1 MTALLPGSSS
11 AGALPPGK
19 AGGAMV
25 TGGASMLA
33 KRGAAGGYAAGVRDG
48 VKKGMGKEPIWSSG
62 TTSGGEYLSVADRK
76 AIFRK
81 QKINAAKFVG
91 RSASAAGGAIVS
103 GGSSALGSAIN
114 PRAGGLQAPD
124 SGADAEPQNSKIGSR
139 VKALEDLVAEISES
153 VKSNSKKITL
163 LKNVVKSHIQRFAD
177 FLKNDSEQK
186 RKELLQQQQA
196 EAKAIEEGQRDAAE
210 EGLEAPNKMKKTL
223 LQPVQMVGKKVGGI
237 LQKLKDAFLVLFAG
251 WMTNRGFEA
260 IKAFMDGDKE
270 KLKEI
275 RNNVL
280 GALGVVGGVFLLLSG
295 GLLALPGIIASV
307 VGVIA
312 TVGGAILGFLL
323 SPPGLIT
330 LAIAAGVGGLLL
342 GVKKLWNW
350 GEDKVTGGGALKDKH
365 KELDQRLIDAGM
377 DTRGRV
383 KSGKGG
389 KKATKD
395 PEQLKILEEVEAE
408 RAKLHE
414 LKNKMNAEIENVPN
428 EVPMS
433 GTKITGKGR
442 NKKTVKFHTKEDKEL
457 IKQRQDEIRAKY
469 DSLVSG
475 KPQKQVSTVSST
487 STSQSVSASATDS
500 NVSKVTPTTTPGPM
514 ADPKPN
520 VVMKKAAAPASPGA
534 PQGSSGSPTTSVP
547 SIPSADPDNF
557 YVMYSKMHYNVVT

>member
-11 AGALPPGK
+11 AGALPPGR

-33 KRGAAGGYAAGVRDG
+33 RRGGRAAGGAATSGG

-91 RSASAAGGAIVS
+91 RSSSAAGGAMVAAGS
-103 GGSSALGSAIN
+103 GALSVGSAIV

-124 SGADAEPQNSKIGSR
+124 TSNVEPQSSKIEQLSAEIKALGEN
-139 VKALEDLVAEISES
+139 VKANA
-153 VKSNSKKITL
+153 KKITL
-163 LKNVVKSHIQRFAD
+163 LKNVVKSHIKRFAD
-177 FLKNDSEQK
+177 FLKNDSDAK
-186 RKELLQQQQA
+186 KKELLEQQKA

-251 WMTNRGFEA
+251 WMTNRGFDA

-312 TVGGAILGFLL
+312 SVGGAILAFLV

-350 GEDKVTGGGALKDKH
+350 GEDKATGGGALKDKH

-383 KSGKGG
+383 KSGRGG

-433 GTKITGKGR
+433 GTKTTGKGR
-442 NKKTVKFHTKEDKEL
+442 NKKTVKFHTKEDKKL

-475 KPQKQVSTVSST
+475 KPQKEVSTVSST

-500 NVSKVTPTTTPGPM
+500 NVSKVANSNTSGLELE
-514 ADPKPN
+514 DPKPN
-520 VVMKKAAAPASPGA
+520 VVMKKAAAPASPAA
-534 PQGSSGSPTTSVP
+534 PQGSSGSPTTSIP

-557 YVMYSKMHYNVVT
+557 YVMYSKIHYNVVT

>member
-25 TGGASMLA
+25 TGGVSMLA
-33 KRGAAGGYAAGVRDG
+33 KRSAAGGYAAGVRDG
-48 VKKGMGKEPIWSSG
+48 AKKGMGKEPIWSSG
-62 TTSGGEYLSVADRK
+62 TTGEGEYISVADRK

-91 RSASAAGGAIVS
+91 RSASTVGGAMVAS
-103 GGSSALGSAIN
+103 GRGALSVGSAIV

-124 SGADAEPQNSKIGSR
+124 TSNVEPQSSKIEQLSAEIKALGEN
-139 VKALEDLVAEISES
+139 VKANA
-153 VKSNSKKITL
+153 KKITL
-163 LKNVVKSHIQRFAD
+163 LKNVVKSHLKRFAD
-177 FLKNDSEQK
+177 FLKNDSDTK
-186 RKELLQQQQA
+186 KKELLEQQKA
-196 EAKAIEEGQRDAAE
+196 EAKALEEGQRDAAE

-223 LQPVQMVGKKVGGI
+223 LQPVQMLGKKVGGI

-251 WMTNRGFEA
+251 WMTNRGFDA

-270 KLKEI
+270 KLTEI

-312 TVGGAILGFLL
+312 SVGGAILGFLL

-330 LAIAAGVGGLLL
+330 LAIAAGVGTLLL

-350 GEDKVTGGGALKDKH
+350 VDDKATGGDEIKAKH
-365 KELDQRLIDAGM
+365 KELDQRLKDAGISM
-377 DTRGRV
+377 TGKDMGSKNKRGRST
-383 KSGKGG
+383 KSLTEEQ
-389 KKATKD
+389 KK
-395 PEQLKILEEVEAE
+395 IFEEVEE
-408 RAKLHE
+408 GRAKLHE
-414 LKNKMNAEIENVPN
+414 LKNQMNAEIENVPN
-428 EVPMS
+428 EVPES
-433 GTKITGKGR
+433 GTKTTGKGR
-442 NKKTVKFHTKEDKEL
+442 NKKTITFHTEDDKKL
-457 IKQRQDEIRAKY
+457 IKQKQDDIRARY
-469 DSLVSG
+469 NALISG
-475 KPQKQVSTVSST
+475 KPQKQVSTTSST

-514 ADPKPN
+514 ADAPPN
-520 VVMKKAAAPASPGA
+520 VVMKKAAAPASPAA

-547 SIPSADPDNF
+547 SIPSSDPDNF

>member
-1 MTALLPGSSS
+1 
-11 AGALPPGK
+11 
-19 AGGAMV
+19 
-25 TGGASMLA
+25 
-33 KRGAAGGYAAGVRDG
+33 
-48 VKKGMGKEPIWSSG
+48 
-62 TTSGGEYLSVADRK
+62 
-76 AIFRK
+76 
-81 QKINAAKFVG
+81 
-91 RSASAAGGAIVS
+91 
-103 GGSSALGSAIN
+103 
-114 PRAGGLQAPD
+114 
-124 SGADAEPQNSKIGSR
+124 
-139 VKALEDLVAEISES
+139 
-153 VKSNSKKITL
+153 
-163 LKNVVKSHIQRFAD
+163 
-177 FLKNDSEQK
+177 
-186 RKELLQQQQA
+186 
-196 EAKAIEEGQRDAAE
+196 
-210 EGLEAPNKMKKTL
+210 MKKTL

-251 WMTNRGFEA
+251 WMTNRGFDA

-312 TVGGAILGFLL
+312 TVGGAILGFLV

-350 GEDKVTGGGALKDKH
+350 GENKATGGGELKSKH
-365 KELDQRLIDAGM
+365 KDLDKRLEEAGM
-377 DTRGRV
+377 SSKGISDDRSRQQKRKSQHGR
-383 KSGKGG
+383 
-389 KKATKD
+389 TE
-395 PEQLKILEEVEAE
+395 EQEKIFQEVEAE
-408 RAKLHE
+408 RARLHE

-433 GTKITGKGR
+433 GVKNNGK
-442 NKKTVKFHTKEDKEL
+442 KFHTGEDKKL
-457 IKQRQDEIRAKY
+457 IKQKRDEIRAKY
-469 DSLVSG
+469 DALISG
-475 KPQKQVSTVSST
+475 KPQKQVSTTSST

-520 VVMKKAAAPASPGA
+520 VVMKKAAAPASPAA

-557 YVMYSKMHYNVVT
+557 YVMYSKIHYNVVT